1 MKLKTVIILLFL
13 LIIQSSNAQ
22 INDSLKNIINNPKT
36 EDTVKIHSFYFI
48 ASQYVYQNP
57 DSAEFF
63 ANKALQLSKTIKFE
77 SGIGEGYGWLGYLNA
92 EKGNISEAIDYN
104 LKSLNLAEKKG
115 LKSDY
120 PVILNNLAT
129 LYMDLDDN
137 EEALKYYNQ
146 CIEINLELNKK
157 KSLIT
162 NYSNVSLIYN
172 KQSDYTKALEFANK
186 SVKLSEET
194 KNERLM
200 SNAYSRIGSLYEQL
214 DSIDLALKYYK
225 KSYDLRVKNN
235 IKKGIAMMS
244 IKLSHIYLLQN
255 QLIKAKQFANKAY
268 NIANKWKY
276 KYVKQESSK
285 LLYQIFKKE
294 NNNQKALSYYEIY
307 TQLKDSLNSRQNKD
321 ALVKSKFEFEYN
333 KKQLVDSLEKDK
345 ILISNQMLS
354 NEIKLKESKLFT
366 QTLWLVFSILLSIL
380 LIAILFLIRKN
391 NLVKM
396 DKLRSEIKLRLAETN
411 QLKNELAVSKHS
423 NTNQVNE
430 VLKEKLSEREN
441 EILELLIEGLSNKEI
456 GEKLFLSVNTIK
468 THILSLY
475 NKLGVNNRTQAAVK
489 GSFYQQKQP

>member
-294 NNNQKALSYYEIY
+294 NNNQKALNYYEIY

>member
-333 KKQLVDSLEKDK
+333 KKQLVDSLERDK